1 MNRLKLI
8 QWIIVSMSVV
18 MLSACGGGSSGGS
31 TPVAPPTAEEIQAE
45 AIETISNYEEGGEAP
60 TLEDYANAGVTDVNE
75 GNIDSINEAILVGD
89 GTDTQ
94 EDIQDVADVAG
105 LIYEDAENGDT
116 NGWFVYDTDPA
127 GATIKNVQDD
137 DKSAFDAANGVDEGS
152 RVIQLSGDAQNN
164 GYQFG
169 GTWDNTKDKIIK
181 WSMKVNNDF
190 TVFVHVTT
198 AEGDRHFTYEPV
210 DGDKGFDGRDD
221 KVYTF
226 YGLGT
231 DANDGTWKT
240 FKRDLTADLKQ
251 FEPDNELL
259 TVNYFKIRGDCMVD
273 DIRFAKPE

>member
-8 QWIIVSMSVV
+8 KWLMVGVSVV

-31 TPVAPPTAEEIQAE
+31 TGPTAEEIQAE

-60 TLEDYANAGVTDVNE
+60 TVEDYANAGITDVNE
-75 GNIDSINEAILVGD
+75 GNIDSINEAILEE
-89 GTDTQ
+89 GTGNTQ
-94 EDIQDVADVAG
+94 EDIQDIADVAG
-105 LIYEDAENGDT
+105 LTYEDAENGDT
-116 NGWFVYDTDPA
+116 NGWSVYDTDPA

-259 TVNYFKIRGDCMVD
+259 TVNFFKIRGDCMVD